1 MTKWDTTAHLEH
13 YKRHLATVLLPFWWN
28 DKALDRELGG
38 VFTCFSNDGK
48 SRISTDKYVW
58 SQGRFVWM
66 LARLADVV
74 RRGVLDG
81 DADAY
86 LAHAA
91 KTVEFLKRHAIMD
104 NGNCAFLLAREGEKK
119 EVYPGRGHDI
129 SLFVD
134 CFVAMGFAEYGRV
147 SGDAETAAAALGLF
161 DRLEKRI
168 ASGDL
173 RSEPYTLPDGYISHS
188 IPMIMLNVA
197 QAVHESLQ
205 SFGHPRTEELSARR
219 AAYASEIITVFFQ
232 QDDTVAEV
240 LLRGS
245 GSRDLDWVVSRH
257 LNPGHTLEDMWFVLH
272 EAEKERNK
280 EWIDR
285 VSRAI
290 KRAYAIGWDETFGG
304 LLHYVDCE
312 GGAPRGTDRGTAF
325 DANVLNTWDSKL
337 WWAHS
342 EALYTTLL
350 AYRLTG
356 DAELAELYGRTHDY
370 TFRTFP
376 NPDESVGEWIQI
388 RDRDGTPLNKVVAL
402 PVKDPY
408 HIIRNVVLIIE
419 RLSAEA

>member
-1 MTKWDTTAHLEH
+1 MPRLDSPVLLDD
-13 YKRHLATVLLPFWWN
+13 YKRHLTDVLLPFWWN
-28 DKALDRELGG
+28 EKALDRELGG

-48 SRISTDKYVW
+48 SRTSTDKYVW
-58 SQGRFVWM
+58 SQGRFVWA
-66 LARLADVV
+66 LARLADAV
-74 RRGVLDG
+74 RRGMVPG

-91 KTVEFLKRHAIMD
+91 KTVGFLKRHAIMD
-104 NGNCAFLLAREGEKK
+104 NGNCAYLLTREGEKK
-119 EVYPGRGHDI
+119 EVYPGKGYDI

-134 CFVAMGFAEYGRV
+134 CFVAMGFAEFGRV
-147 SGDAETAAAALGLF
+147 SGDAETIAEALGLF
-161 DRLEKRI
+161 DRLERRI

-173 RSEPYTLPDGYISHS
+173 RSEPYTLPNAFQSHS

-197 QAVHESLQ
+197 QSVHEALLAS
-205 SFGHPRTEELSARR
+205 GHPRAGELSQRR
-219 AAYASEIITVFFQ
+219 VAYANEIITTFFQ
-232 QDDTVAEV
+232 PDDTVAEV
-240 LLRGS
+240 LRAD
-245 GSRDLDWVVSRH
+245 GSRDADWVVSRH

-272 EAEKERNK
+272 EAEKERNA
-280 EWIDR
+280 EWIER

-312 GGAPRGTDRGTAF
+312 GGPPKGTDRGTAF

-356 DAELAELYGRTHDY
+356 DRDFAELYEKTHEY
-370 TFRTFP
+370 VFRIFP
-376 NPDESVGEWIQI
+376 NPDATVGEWIQI
-388 RDRDGTPLNKVVAL
+388 RDRDGQPLDKVVAL

-408 HIIRNVVLIIE
+408 HIIRNVLLIVE
-419 RLSAEA
+419 RLSDKA